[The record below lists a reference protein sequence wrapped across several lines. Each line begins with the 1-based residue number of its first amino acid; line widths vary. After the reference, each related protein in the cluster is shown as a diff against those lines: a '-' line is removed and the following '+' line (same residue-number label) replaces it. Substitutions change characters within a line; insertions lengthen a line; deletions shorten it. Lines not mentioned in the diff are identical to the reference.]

1 MITVST
7 DPATIERSLRR
18 LLDATREHQTDE
30 FLYGR
35 VTPRLRAGAKAIHW
49 MEAQGTELAT
59 EQEFAAC
66 PTFAGNEKLAADTL
80 TLLCAIGAVTWQP
93 NDTDDIGNRNY
104 YVNLG

>member
-1 MITVST
+1 MITAST
-7 DPATIERSLRR
+7 NPATIERSLRR

-49 MEAQGTELAT
+49 MDTCGTAMAT
-59 EQEFAAC
+59 AQEFAAC

-80 TLLCAIGAVTWQP
+80 SLLCAIGAVTWHP
-93 NDTDDIGNRNY
+93 SDTNDFGDFNY
-104 YVNLG
+104 HVNLG